1 VIARLRAL
9 SSLTML
15 AGFFIFAL
23 ALLILSLGVGIW
35 ALDHGHAAIKL
46 ILLAILG
53 FGGAI
58 VVGAK
63 RALFYKAPPPDGVR
77 IDPQRAPELWAEVR
91 RLADAAGT
99 RAPDEI
105 RVVPEVNA
113 AVSED
118 SQLLGL
124 IGGRRYL
131 YIGMPLLVTLNVS
144 QFRAVIGHELG
155 HYSNAHTRLGAVAFR
170 GRLAIGGALD
180 HLSGSLM
187 GLPFQAYGRVYLLV
201 DNAASRAQERE
212 ADLIA
217 VRVAGTQAAAS
228 ALAELPVID
237 AAWSFY
243 FDRYVGPAAQAGY
256 LPRDMFRG
264 FHDMAQA
271 RREELAELRK
281 QPPPEK
287 KSVWDTHPPISE
299 RVDRVRQLPP
309 VVLVEDTRIAGALI
323 PALDQLGEQLQ
334 QAVVKVGDRKLS
346 ADWSEIAQAS
356 NTHRLQ
362 DSCDDVFRQAARV
375 LNVRAVGLADVLNA
389 IEGGRGRELAQG
401 FFPAE
406 AQPEAKLYQVLDPL
420 LTLAALRSGQ
430 VRWRHSWTER
440 AELVGPNG
448 QPVDF
453 EALAKLAADP
463 RTVGQARAHLTRLG
477 IAADQ
482 ARVVE
487 AVATAKKSE
496 VIGGI
501 GNTKVGKTD
510 CDMLILDNGLILI
523 AGGGDSNEGNHRML
537 AALRSA
543 PISELAK
550 RYTFVPF
557 EEVAAVTVDKKV
569 PLKATLLMRNGER
582 LELKEGWTSDLL
594 HKQSRDVLLEIFGRI
609 QPR

>member
-1 VIARLRAL
+1 MIARLRAL
-9 SSLTML
+9 ASLVML

-23 ALLILSLGVGIW
+23 ALLVAGVGVGIW
-35 ALDHGHAAIKL
+35 ALGHSHYGVKL
-46 ILLAILG
+46 MLLAVLG

-63 RALFYKAPPPDGVR
+63 RALFYKAPPAEGVA
-77 IDPQRAPELWAEVR
+77 IDPHRAPELWAEVR

-105 RVVPEVNA
+105 RVVHEVNA
-113 AVSED
+113 AVSEN

-124 IGGRRYL
+124 IGGKRYL

-155 HYSNAHTRLGAVAFR
+155 HYSNNHTRLGAVAFR

-187 GLPFQAYGRVYLLV
+187 GLPFQAYGRIYLLV

-217 VRVAGTQAAAS
+217 VRVAGTHAAAS

-237 AAWSFY
+237 AAWAFY
-243 FDRYVGPAAQAGY
+243 FNRYIGPAAQAGF

-264 FHDMAQA
+264 FHDMTQA

-281 QPPPEK
+281 APPPEK
-287 KSVWDTHPPISE
+287 KSVWDTHPPIGE
-299 RVDRVRQLPP
+299 RVARVRQLPP
-309 VVLVEDTRIAGALI
+309 VTLMEDTRLAGALI
-323 PALDQLGEQLQ
+323 PALDQLGEQVQ
-334 QAVVKVGDRKLS
+334 TVAVNLGDRKLS
-346 ADWSEIAQAS
+346 GDWSEITQAS
-356 NTHRLQ
+356 NTAQLQ
-362 DSCDDVFRQAARV
+362 DTCDDVFRQAARV
-375 LNVRAVGLADVLNA
+375 LNVRNVSLADVLYA
-389 IEGGRGRELAQG
+389 VEAGRGRELAQG

-406 AQPEAKLYQVLDPL
+406 ADPVGKLPQVIEPL

-430 VRWRHSWTER
+430 VRWTHSWTQR
-440 AELVGPNG
+440 AQLAGPNG

-453 EALAKLAADP
+453 EELAKLAADA
-463 RTVGQARAHLTRLG
+463 RTVGQARAHLAQLG
-477 IAADQ
+477 IAVDQ

-487 AVATAKKSE
+487 AVATAKKAE

-523 AGGGDSNEGNHRML
+523 PGGGDSNEGNYRMA

-543 PISELAK
+543 PVPELAK

-557 EEVAAVTVDKKV
+557 EEIAVATIDKKV
-569 PLKATLLMRNGER
+569 PLKATLLMRNGEK

-594 HKQSRDVLLEIFGRI
+594 HKQSRDVLLEILEGVR
-609 QPR
+609 PR